1 MADEPRST
9 AASNDMPPTGEEAR
23 ARSRQTVMPL
33 IWMGLGALAI
43 LLFVAFAMLR
53 GPGDNAV
60 HGSPAAAANPGPPAG
75 H

>member
-1 MADEPRST
+1 MADQPPSS
-9 AASNDMPPTGEEAR
+9 ADSNDTPPTGEEAK
-23 ARSRQTVMPL
+23 AQSRQTTMPL
-33 IWMGLGALAI
+33 IWMGLGALVI

-60 HGSPAAAANPGPPAG
+60 HDSPAAGANPGPPAG